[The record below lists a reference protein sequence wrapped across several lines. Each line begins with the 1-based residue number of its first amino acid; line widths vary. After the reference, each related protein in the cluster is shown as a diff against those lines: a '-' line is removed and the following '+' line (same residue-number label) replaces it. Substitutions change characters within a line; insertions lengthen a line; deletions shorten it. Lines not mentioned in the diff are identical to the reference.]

1 MLLALVC
8 ILSISAIQASDVN
21 ITDSNMASSSDDLI
35 QLESESQTSDIES
48 VNSNTLSTDN
58 EEIVLEEDS
67 KNQTELTEPTNTI
80 YYQGSYNVT
89 LKDTD
94 SNNTLAN
101 KTVNFVINDVSYIA
115 NTDDNGVASL
125 NLTLAPGKYSATVYF
140 AGDDLYA
147 ASSNLTSTIE
157 VLSTIKAADITKYYK
172 GSTQYSATFYD
183 SYGNVLANRDVTII
197 VNGKSYTKKTNA
209 NGVASIPVN
218 LKPGTYKI
226 TSIDPLTGYKVTTTF
241 KILPTVSATTLK
253 KVAGDNK
260 KFTAKFYKSNGKALA
275 KKTIKF
281 KLKGKIYKV
290 KTNTNGKASLSVK
303 NLKKGTYTIFCYNT
317 DGSYKTF
324 KIKVY
329 KRVSTELITQHYTF
343 LKSDTKKIK
352 VTLKNSLGYAPT
364 SKKIIKI
371 KINGKT
377 YTKKTNSKGV
387 VYLKL
392 PSLKKGVYKVKY
404 TFSGTTNYK
413 ASKANYLV
421 TVLTTKNSVLTVKST
436 TTFGYG
442 AGTPFKVAATA
453 GGVALAK
460 RTITFEV
467 DGKNYTRTT
476 NNNGI
481 ASLPIKLE
489 LGNYTVKYSLNK
501 ESKVNAKSA
510 ITPIEVKLRS
520 DSMLTWKS
528 GSSFSGSPQTFKVL
542 LTDLNGNAISG
553 QTIKVIINSKTYTG
567 TTASNGIA
575 TIKATAPV
583 GKYDVTVKFDG
594 NNEYLPNSTSASV
607 SITV

>member
-1 MLLALVC
+1 M
-8 ILSISAIQASDVN
+8 
-21 ITDSNMASSSDDLI
+21 
-35 QLESESQTSDIES
+35 
-48 VNSNTLSTDN
+48 
-58 EEIVLEEDS
+58 
-67 KNQTELTEPTNTI
+67 
-80 YYQGSYNVT
+80 
-89 LKDTD
+89 
-94 SNNTLAN
+94 
-101 KTVNFVINDVSYIA
+101 
-115 NTDDNGVASL
+115 
-125 NLTLAPGKYSATVYF
+125 
-140 AGDDLYA
+140 
-147 ASSNLTSTIE
+147 
-157 VLSTIKAADITKYYK
+157 
-172 GSTQYSATFYD
+172 
-183 SYGNVLANRDVTII
+183 
-197 VNGKSYTKKTNA
+197 
-209 NGVASIPVN
+209 
-218 LKPGTYKI
+218 
-226 TSIDPLTGYKVTTTF
+226 
-241 KILPTVSATTLK
+241 
-253 KVAGDNK
+253 
-260 KFTAKFYKSNGKALA
+260 
-275 KKTIKF
+275 
-281 KLKGKIYKV
+281 
-290 KTNTNGKASLSVK
+290 
-303 NLKKGTYTIFCYNT
+303 
-317 DGSYKTF
+317 
-324 KIKVY
+324 
-329 KRVSTELITQHYTF
+329 
-343 LKSDTKKIK
+343 
-352 VTLKNSLGYAPT
+352 
-364 SKKIIKI
+364 
-371 KINGKT
+371 
-377 YTKKTNSKGV
+377 
-387 VYLKL
+387 
-392 PSLKKGVYKVKY
+392 KKGVYKVKY

-594 NNEYLPNSTSASV
+594 NNEYLPNSTSLETLRSNQKLLH
-607 SITV
+607 

>member
-209 NGVASIPVN
+209 KGVASIPVN

-260 KFTAKFYKSNGKALA
+260 KFTAKF
-275 KKTIKF
+275 
-281 KLKGKIYKV
+281 
-290 KTNTNGKASLSVK
+290 
-303 NLKKGTYTIFCYNT
+303 
-317 DGSYKTF
+317 
-324 KIKVY
+324 
-329 KRVSTELITQHYTF
+329 
-343 LKSDTKKIK
+343 
-352 VTLKNSLGYAPT
+352 
-364 SKKIIKI
+364 
-371 KINGKT
+371 
-377 YTKKTNSKGV
+377 
-387 VYLKL
+387 
-392 PSLKKGVYKVKY
+392 
-404 TFSGTTNYK
+404 
-413 ASKANYLV
+413 
-421 TVLTTKNSVLTVKST
+421 
-436 TTFGYG
+436 
-442 AGTPFKVAATA
+442 
-453 GGVALAK
+453 
-460 RTITFEV
+460 
-467 DGKNYTRTT
+467 
-476 NNNGI
+476 
-481 ASLPIKLE
+481 
-489 LGNYTVKYSLNK
+489 
-501 ESKVNAKSA
+501 
-510 ITPIEVKLRS
+510 
-520 DSMLTWKS
+520 
-528 GSSFSGSPQTFKVL
+528 
-542 LTDLNGNAISG
+542 
-553 QTIKVIINSKTYTG
+553 
-567 TTASNGIA
+567 
-575 TIKATAPV
+575 
-583 GKYDVTVKFDG
+583 
-594 NNEYLPNSTSASV
+594 
-607 SITV
+607 